1 MYFSALFSR
10 KFTEKGSFL
19 VPQISVPE
27 MSIQEDKIRYK
38 DFKSS
43 DVQCQV

>member
-19 VPQISVPE
+19 IPQILAVMMSFSVPE
-27 MSIQEDKIRYK
+27 MSTQEDKIR
-38 DFKSS
+38 F
-43 DVQCQV
+43 